1 MTKLERWVMGRIIS
15 GRVKRR
21 ASYGVYVPAKSL
33 DTPPH
38 DAGQSSEVLPIQ
50 QRIGPRVSEQFEDV
64 VSRPALEISMS
75 LHF

>member
-33 DTPPH
+33 DTPPY
-38 DAGQSSEVLPIQ
+38 DAGQPSEVLPIQ
-50 QRIGPRVSEQFEDV
+50 QRLGPRVSEQYKNV
-64 VSRPALEISMS
+64 VPKPALEICMS
-75 LHF
+75 LRL

>member
-33 DTPPH
+33 DTPPY
-38 DAGQSSEVLPIQ
+38 DAGQPSEALPIQ
-50 QRIGPRVSEQFEDV
+50 QRIGPRVSEQFKDV
-64 VSRPALEISMS
+64 VSKPALEICTS
-75 LHF
+75 LHL